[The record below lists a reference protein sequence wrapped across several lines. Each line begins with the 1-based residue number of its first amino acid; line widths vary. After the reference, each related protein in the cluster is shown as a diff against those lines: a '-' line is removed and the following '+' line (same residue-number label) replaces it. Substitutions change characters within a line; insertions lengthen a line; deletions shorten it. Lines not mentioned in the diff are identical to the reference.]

1 MGGEADFTLV
11 GFFFIRQFKI
21 GLCQLTVTS
30 NKNDNVAHAR
40 KLIEAAAKQGA
51 SLVMLPVS

>member
-1 MGGEADFTLV
+1 MLLW
-11 GFFFIRQFKI
+11 QFKI

-30 NKNDNVAHAR
+30 DKNMNLAHAR
-40 KLIEAAAKQGA
+40 NSIEAAAKQGA